1 MWHRS
6 GKRKQYINYIEKKSA
21 RHGSTQNL
29 LKNAFLRSFFAFEVS
44 KWSRNTLEHTI
55 LHQKWD
61 IFGKL
66 KVTWDHCCVTGPD
79 VGSLKL
85 YPLLLRTSFITSRLR
100 KQRVWQRKTKV
111 DKSVQVLFLKPNNFH
126 TTKRLF
132 SSRKLLLFQTV
143 SNRLTVPDSNSF
155 GLSFVAETN
164 RSALTVFCSVV
175 TLLLQPKRA
184 NFRKLFKEVLS

>member
-1 MWHRS
+1 MVEEHIRT
-6 GKRKQYINYIEKKSA
+6 Y
-21 RHGSTQNL
+21 HPPP
-29 LKNAFLRSFFAFEVS
+29 KNEAFSENS
-44 KWSRNTLEHTI
+44 KLPEI
-55 LHQKWD
+55 
-61 IFGKL
+61 
-66 KVTWDHCCVTGPD
+66 HCCVTGPD
-79 VGSLKL
+79 VVSLKL
-85 YPLLLRTSFITSRLR
+85 YPLLLRTSRLR

-164 RSALTVFCSVV
+164 RSALTVFYSVV
-175 TLLLQPKRA
+175 TLLWQPKRA
-184 NFRKLFKEVLS
+184 SFRKLFKEVLS